1 METNQQILLK
11 TRPDAVPAPSDF
23 ELKESA
29 LPTPGAGE
37 VLCKTEFLSLDPY
50 MRGQING
57 RHISGAIHP
66 GEMMRGETVSE
77 IVQSGHADFAVG
89 DFVKHFGGWQ
99 GYSVSDGTGM
109 QKLDARISP
118 RSLALGI
125 LGMPG
130 LTAYAGLVHLAEPK
144 AGDTVLVSAAAG
156 AVGSMVGQIAKNM
169 GCRVIGIAGQQRK
182 MDWLTDMAGFDGCFN
197 YKDEDPADA
206 IKRLCPDG
214 VDVYFDNVGGD
225 ILNAAMNQLALG
237 ARVILCGLM
246 AQYNTDSPPPGPN
259 PGTIIR
265 ARAIVKGLVVY
276 DHFDK
281 QAEFLDKATDWISS
295 GKIKFVEDV
304 TEGLAD
310 APAAFCRLMAGGN
323 FGKTLVKISENIS
336 GS

>member
-1 METNQQILLK
+1 MKTNQQVLLK
-11 TRPDAVPAPSDF
+11 NRPDAVPVPSDF
-23 ELKESA
+23 ETVESA
-29 LPTPGAGE
+29 MPSVGAGE
-37 VLCKTEFLSLDPY
+37 VLCETEYLSLDPY

-77 IVQSGHADFAVG
+77 VVTSNHADFKPG

-99 GYSVSDGTGM
+99 SYSVSDGTGM
-109 QKLDARISP
+109 QKLDGRITP

-130 LTAYAGLVHLAEPK
+130 LTAYAGLIHLAEPK
-144 AGDTVLVSAAAG
+144 AGDTVLVSAASG
-156 AVGSMVGQIAKNM
+156 AVGSMVGQVAKLK

-182 MDWLTDMAGFDGCFN
+182 MDWLTDVAGFDGCFN
-197 YKDEDPADA
+197 YKDEVPADA

-214 VDVYFDNVGGD
+214 VNIYFDNVGGD
-225 ILNAAMNQLALG
+225 ILDAAMNQLALG

-281 QAEFLDKATDWISS
+281 QTEFLDKATGWISS
-295 GKIKFVEDV
+295 GNIKFVEDI
-304 TEGLAD
+304 TEGLAY
-310 APAAFCRLMAGGN
+310 APDAFCRLMSGGN
-323 FGKTLVKISENIS
+323 FGKTIVHL
-336 GS
+336 

>member
-1 METNQQILLK
+1 MKTNQQILLK
-11 TRPDAVPAPSDF
+11 NRPDAVPALSDF
-23 ELKESA
+23 A
-29 LPTPGAGE
+29 LVETDIPTVGANE
-37 VLCKTEFLSLDPY
+37 VLCKTEYLSLDPY

-66 GEMMRGETVSE
+66 GDMMRGETVSE
-77 IVQSGHADFAVG
+77 IVQSDHADFKVG

-99 GYSVSDGTGM
+99 TYSVSDGTGM
-109 QKLDARISP
+109 QKLDTRITP
-118 RSLALGI
+118 RSLALGV

-144 AGDTVLVSAAAG
+144 AGDTVLVSAASG
-156 AVGSMVGQIAKNM
+156 AVGSMVGQIAKIM
-169 GCRVIGIAGQQRK
+169 GCRVIGIAGQRRK
-182 MDWLTDMAGFDGCFN
+182 MDWLTDVAGFDGCFN
-197 YKDEDPADA
+197 YKDEDPAES

-214 VDVYFDNVGGD
+214 VDIYFDNVGGD
-225 ILNAAMNQLALG
+225 ILDAAMNQLALG

-281 QAEFLDKATDWISS
+281 QTEFLDKATAWINS
-295 GKIKFVEDV
+295 GQIQFVEDV
-304 TEGLAD
+304 TEGLAL
-310 APAAFCRLMAGGN
+310 APNAFCSLMAGGN
-323 FGKTLVKISENIS
+323 FGKTIVKL
-336 GS
+336 

>member
-1 METNQQILLK
+1 MKTNQQILLK
-11 TRPDAVPAPSDF
+11 NRPDAVPAPSDF
-23 ELKESA
+23 ELVEVDIPSA
-29 LPTPGAGE
+29 GAGE
-37 VLCKTEFLSLDPY
+37 VLCKTEYLSLDPY

-77 IVQSGHADFAVG
+77 VVQSGHADFKAG

-99 GYSVSDGTGM
+99 SYSVSDGTGM

-144 AGDTVLVSAAAG
+144 AGDTVLVSAASG
-156 AVGSMVGQIAKNM
+156 AVGSMVGQIAKLM

-182 MDWLTDMAGFDGCFN
+182 MDWLTDVAGFDGCFN

-214 VDVYFDNVGGD
+214 VNIYFDNVGGD
-225 ILNAAMNQLALG
+225 ILDAAMNQLALG

-281 QAEFLDKATDWISS
+281 QTEFLDKAIGWINS
-295 GKIKFVEDV
+295 GEIKFVEDV
-304 TEGLAD
+304 TDGLAQ
-310 APAAFCRLMAGGN
+310 APDAFCRLMAGGN
-323 FGKTLVKISENIS
+323 FGKTIVKL
-336 GS
+336 

>member
-1 METNQQILLK
+1 
-11 TRPDAVPAPSDF
+11 RPDAVPAPSDF
-23 ELKESA
+23 KLVDGDM
-29 LPTPGAGE
+29 PVPGAGE
-37 VLCKTEFLSLDPY
+37 ILCKTEYLSLDPY

-66 GEMMRGETVSE
+66 GEMMRGETVSK
-77 IVQSGHADFAVG
+77 VMQSGHADFKVG
-89 DFVKHFGGWQ
+89 DYVTHFGDWQ
-99 GYSVSDGTGM
+99 SYSISDGAGM

-130 LTAYAGLVHLAEPK
+130 LTAYAGLVHLAKPK
-144 AGDTVLVSAAAG
+144 AGDTVLVSAASG
-156 AVGSMVGQIAKNM
+156 AVGSMVGQIAKTM

-182 MDWLTDMAGFDGCFN
+182 MDWLTEVAGFDGCFN
-197 YKDEDPADA
+197 YKDEDPSEA

-214 VDVYFDNVGGD
+214 VNIYFDNVGGD
-225 ILNAAMNQLALG
+225 ILDAAMNQLSIG
-237 ARVILCGLM
+237 ARVVLCGLM

-281 QAEFLDKATDWISS
+281 QAEFLDKATEWINS
-295 GKIKFVEDV
+295 GQIKYVEDV
-304 TEGLAD
+304 TDGLAH
-310 APAAFCRLMAGGN
+310 APKAFCRLMAGGN
-323 FGKTLVKISENIS
+323 FGKTIVKL
-336 GS
+336 

>member
-1 METNQQILLK
+1 MKTNQQILLK

-23 ELKESA
+23 ELVEGDMPVPK
-29 LPTPGAGE
+29 AGE
-37 VLCKTEFLSLDPY
+37 VLCKTEYLSLDPY

-66 GEMMRGETVSE
+66 GEMMRGETVSKV
-77 IVQSGHADFAVG
+77 VQSGHADFKAG

-99 GYSVSDGTGM
+99 SYSVSDGTGM
-109 QKLDARISP
+109 QKLDARIKP

-144 AGDTVLVSAAAG
+144 AGDTVLVSAASG
-156 AVGSMVGQIAKNM
+156 AVGSMVGQIAKLM

-182 MDWLTDMAGFDGCFN
+182 MDWLTDVAGFDGCFN
-197 YKDEDPADA
+197 YKDEDPAEA

-214 VDVYFDNVGGD
+214 VNIYFDNVGGD
-225 ILNAAMNQLALG
+225 ILDAAVNQLALG

-281 QAEFLDKATDWISS
+281 QAEFLDKATAWINS
-295 GKIKFVEDV
+295 GDVKFVEDV
-304 TEGLAD
+304 TDGLGN
-310 APAAFCRLMAGGN
+310 APDAFCRLMSGGN
-323 FGKTLVKISENIS
+323 FGKTIVKL
-336 GS
+336 

>member
-1 METNQQILLK
+1 MKPNQQILLK
-11 TRPDAVPAPSDF
+11 NRPDNIPAPSDF
-23 ELKESA
+23 ELVESEMPKA
-29 LPTPGAGE
+29 GAGE
-37 VLCKTEFLSLDPY
+37 VLCKTEYLSVDPY

-77 IVQSGHADFAVG
+77 IIASNHHDYNVG
-89 DFVKHFGGWQ
+89 DYVKHFGGWQ
-99 GYSVSDGTGM
+99 SYCVSDGAGM
-109 QKLDARISP
+109 EKLDARIIP

-130 LTAYAGLVHLAEPK
+130 LTAYAGLVHLAEPQ
-144 AGDTVLVSAAAG
+144 AGDTVLVSAASG
-156 AVGSMVGQIAKNM
+156 AVGSMVGQIAKLM

-182 MDWLTDMAGFDGCFN
+182 MDWLVDVAGFDGCFN
-197 YKDEDPADA
+197 YKDEDLADA

-214 VDVYFDNVGGD
+214 VNIYFDNVGGD
-225 ILNAAMNQLALG
+225 ILDAAMNQLAIG

-265 ARAIVKGLVVY
+265 ARATVKGLVVY

-281 QAEFLDKATDWISS
+281 QAAFLDKATDWINS
-295 GKIKFVEDV
+295 GQIKFVEDI
-304 TEGLAD
+304 TEGLNH
-310 APAAFCRLMAGGN
+310 APEAFCRLMAGGN
-323 FGKTLVKISENIS
+323 FGKTIVHL
-336 GS
+336 

>member
-11 TRPDAVPAPSDF
+11 TRPDAVPVPSDF
-23 ELKESA
+23 KLVDSA
-29 LPTPGAGE
+29 IPTPHEGE
-37 VLCKTEFLSLDPY
+37 ILCKTEFLSLDPY

-77 IVQSGHADFAVG
+77 IMVSNHADFKPG

-99 GYSVSDGTGM
+99 SYSVSDGTGM

-130 LTAYAGLVHLAEPK
+130 LTAYAGLVHLAQPQE
-144 AGDTVLVSAAAG
+144 GDTVLVSAASG
-156 AVGSMVGQIAKNM
+156 AVGSMVGQIAKIL
-169 GCRVIGIAGQQRK
+169 GCRVIGIAGQRRK
-182 MDWLTDMAGFDGCFN
+182 MDWLTEVAGFDGCFN
-197 YKDEDPADA
+197 YKDEKPADG

-225 ILNAAMNQLALG
+225 ILNAAMEQLALG

-265 ARAIVKGLVVY
+265 ARATVKGLVVY

-281 QAEFLDKATDWISS
+281 QAEFLDKATQWVNTGQIQ
-295 GKIKFVEDV
+295 FVEDV

-310 APAAFCRLMAGGN
+310 APEAFCRLMAGGN
-323 FGKTLVKISENIS
+323 FGKTIVKI
-336 GS
+336 

>member
-1 METNQQILLK
+1 MKTNQQILFK
-11 TRPDAVPAPSDF
+11 NRPDNIPAPSDF
-23 ELKESA
+23 ELVKSDM
-29 LPTPGAGE
+29 PNVGAGE
-37 VLCKTEFLSLDPY
+37 VLCKTEYLSLDPY

-77 IVQSGHADFAVG
+77 IIASNHDDYNVG
-89 DFVKHFGGWQ
+89 DYVKHFGGWQ
-99 GYSVSDGTGM
+99 SYSVSDGSGM
-109 QKLDARISP
+109 EKLDARIIP

-130 LTAYAGLVHLAEPK
+130 LTAYAGLVHLAEPQ
-144 AGDTVLVSAAAG
+144 AGDTVLVSAASG
-156 AVGSMVGQIAKNM
+156 AVGSMVGQIAKLM

-182 MDWLTDMAGFDGCFN
+182 MDWLTDVAGFDGCFN

-214 VDVYFDNVGGD
+214 VNIYFDNVGGD
-225 ILNAAMNQLALG
+225 ILDAAMNQLALG

-281 QAEFLDKATDWISS
+281 RGEFLDKATDWINS
-295 GKIKFVEDV
+295 GQIKFVEDV
-304 TEGLAD
+304 TEGLNH
-310 APAAFCRLMAGGN
+310 APDAFCRLMAGGN
-323 FGKTLVKISENIS
+323 FGKTIVKL
-336 GS
+336 

>member
-1 METNQQILLK
+1 MKTNQQILLK
-11 TRPDAVPAPSDF
+11 NRPDAVPAPADF
-23 ELKESA
+23 KLVDGNM
-29 LPTPGAGE
+29 PVPGAGE
-37 VLCKTEFLSLDPY
+37 ILCKTEYLSLDPY

-77 IVQSGHADFAVG
+77 VVASNHDDFSPG

-99 GYSVSDGTGM
+99 NYSVSDGAGM
-109 QKLDARISP
+109 QKLDGRITP

-144 AGDTVLVSAAAG
+144 AGDTVLVSAASG
-156 AVGSMVGQIAKNM
+156 AVGSMVGQIAKIM

-182 MDWLTDMAGFDGCFN
+182 MDWLTDVAGFDGCFN
-197 YKDEDPADA
+197 YKDEEPGEA

-214 VDVYFDNVGGD
+214 VDIYFDNVGGD
-225 ILNAAMNQLALG
+225 ILDAAMNQLAIG

-281 QAEFLDKATDWISS
+281 QVEFLDKATEWINS
-295 GKIKFVEDV
+295 GQIKYVEDV
-304 TEGLAD
+304 TDGLVH
-310 APAAFCRLMAGGN
+310 APEAFCRLMAGGN
-323 FGKTLVKISENIS
+323 FGKTIVKL
-336 GS
+336 

>member
-11 TRPDAVPAPSDF
+11 NRPDAVPVPSDF
-23 ELKESA
+23 KMVENDV
-29 LPTPGAGE
+29 PTLSAGE
-37 VLCKTEFLSLDPY
+37 ILCKTEFLSLDPY

-77 IVQSGHADFAVG
+77 VMQSNHADFKPG

-99 GYSVSDGTGM
+99 RYSVSDGTGM
-109 QKLDARISP
+109 EKLDARISP

-144 AGDTVLVSAAAG
+144 AGDTVLVSAASG
-156 AVGSMVGQIAKNM
+156 AVGSMVGQIAKIM
-169 GCRVIGIAGQQRK
+169 GCRVVGIAGQQRK
-182 MDWLTDMAGFDGCFN
+182 MDWLTEVAGFDGCFN
-197 YKDEDPADA
+197 YKDENPADG

-214 VDVYFDNVGGD
+214 VDIYFDNVGGD
-225 ILNAAMNQLALG
+225 ILDAAMNQLALG

-246 AQYNTDSPPPGPN
+246 AQYNTDNPPPGPN

-265 ARAIVKGLVVY
+265 ARALVKGLVVY
-276 DHFDK
+276 DHFGK
-281 QAEFLDKATDWISS
+281 QAEFLDKATKWINS
-295 GKIKFVEDV
+295 GQIKFVEDV
-304 TEGLAD
+304 TDGLVN
-310 APAAFCRLMAGGN
+310 APDAFCTLMAGGN
-323 FGKTLVKISENIS
+323 FGKTIVKI
-336 GS
+336 